1 MEASDRAE
9 LDKAVKDAQQHA
21 RSDLLRVYC
30 SRVATTEAAL
40 FAYLVTRALVG
51 LADAEAAI
59 LATTAYRGEGTEANR
74 RGCALV
80 LPGHISARDSGMRD
94 LENGESEDAVTKRLA
109 RDVNTALR
117 DVCIATADIDLASL
131 PACVAKMWEHAKHKA
146 TRLSVALLRSAIR
159 AWAFPEDPAQP
170 TGVGEGEGLPE
181 SEEEEAWGKHTDECE
196 NGEDIEG
203 SDRGHESDEEP
214 SADEQAAPPRS
225 KSATLRRSKRRRLEV
240 ATPRAAQVTAPR
252 RRVSST
258 PRTAPSTVAQL
269 LRAFAAAYVER
280 LPPCGYTVG
289 LAKRPAAA
297 ADTAFHFDEFF
308 AVQHVLASLQAEP
321 WMRLALF
328 PDDETLLHVP
338 LDASLHANID
348 ALLDET
354 LTHKSKHDSTVIFNG
369 ASDDPDAALRCTV
382 AFQGDAAELADS
394 VFSAV
399 RQTVLKEEFDSHDV
413 LQVVGSGALWMAPN
427 AGPQEAHLDVVPI
440 KIAAHLAECG
450 LLPYAVFVTGAEPR
464 TVWLLPR
471 GAPVR
476 ATIPPYTA
484 ALLPA
489 TMLHHGDSNDTPDP
503 VVRLFCFLVASA
515 WYVNDVE
522 GETSTFRRSQDALPN
537 NWGLVEGLHA
547 AHALRRRPEE
557 VREAL
562 AELTAEQ

>member
-1 MEASDRAE
+1 
-9 LDKAVKDAQQHA
+9 
-21 RSDLLRVYC
+21 
-30 SRVATTEAAL
+30 
-40 FAYLVTRALVG
+40 
-51 LADAEAAI
+51 
-59 LATTAYRGEGTEANR
+59 
-74 RGCALV
+74 
-80 LPGHISARDSGMRD
+80 
-94 LENGESEDAVTKRLA
+94 
-109 RDVNTALR
+109 
-117 DVCIATADIDLASL
+117 
-131 PACVAKMWEHAKHKA
+131 
-146 TRLSVALLRSAIR
+146 VAL
-159 AWAFPEDPAQP
+159 
-170 TGVGEGEGLPE
+170 
-181 SEEEEAWGKHTDECE
+181 
-196 NGEDIEG
+196 
-203 SDRGHESDEEP
+203 
-214 SADEQAAPPRS
+214 
-225 KSATLRRSKRRRLEV
+225 
-240 ATPRAAQVTAPR
+240 
-252 RRVSST
+252 
-258 PRTAPSTVAQL
+258 
-269 LRAFAAAYVER
+269 
-280 LPPCGYTVG
+280 
-289 LAKRPAAA
+289 
-297 ADTAFHFDEFF
+297 
-308 AVQHVLASLQAEP
+308 
-321 WMRLALF
+321 
-328 PDDETLLHVP
+328 
-338 LDASLHANID
+338 
-348 ALLDET
+348 
-354 LTHKSKHDSTVIFNG
+354 
-369 ASDDPDAALRCTV
+369 
-382 AFQGDAAELADS
+382 QGDAAELADS